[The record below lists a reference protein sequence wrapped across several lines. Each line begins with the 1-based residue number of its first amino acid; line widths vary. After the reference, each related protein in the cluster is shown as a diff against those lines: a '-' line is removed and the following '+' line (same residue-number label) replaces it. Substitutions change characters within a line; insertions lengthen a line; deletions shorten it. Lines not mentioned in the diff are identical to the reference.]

1 VKVHK
6 LIAEYADRLSDL
18 YVCDF
23 NSLTDVA
30 QQLDSLGEL
39 KEYLKIFVKE
49 KEQAYRVKI
58 ERKLYGRH
66 YSQRESSGG
75 AGGSAGGVQQG
86 DRKKR
91 KRDEYEEDDDD
102 EEYTEGR
109 RRSGG

>member
-1 VKVHK
+1 MKVHK
-6 LIAEYADRLSDL
+6 LIADYADRLSDL

-23 NSLTDVA
+23 NSLTDVS

-66 YSQRESSGG
+66 YSQRESSAGG
-75 AGGSAGGVQQG
+75 AAGGVQQG

-91 KRDEYEEDDDD
+91 KREEYEDD

-109 RRSGG
+109 RRSG